1 MGLNTAFTVLH
12 KETEA
17 QEQLGLG
24 TVVGDLIRSTKVQY
38 QDKIVKN
45 GVQIPA
51 MVTEEKSELMY
62 QVLWENAR
70 DVSPSLHKSTDL
82 VWVDVLGVIEEE
94 EDDDGDGDN
103 DELTDDTNT
112 FVDDTGSIGFSS
124 DMTHE
129 ASDFTVTDD
138 ETNTATN

>member
-1 MGLNTAFTVLH
+1 MGLNTTFTVLH
-12 KETEA
+12 KNNEA

-45 GVQIPA
+45 GSTIPA
-51 MVTEEKSELMY
+51 MITEERTELMY

-82 VWVDVLGVIEEE
+82 MWVDVAGIDDGEDDEDLEEE
-94 EDDDGDGDN
+94 V
-103 DELTDDTNT
+103 DEETVE
-112 FVDDTGSIGFSS
+112 FV
-124 DMTHE
+124 
-129 ASDFTVTDD
+129 
-138 ETNTATN
+138 NTAGGIDYGNDVVHTESSSTEFVGATSDTV